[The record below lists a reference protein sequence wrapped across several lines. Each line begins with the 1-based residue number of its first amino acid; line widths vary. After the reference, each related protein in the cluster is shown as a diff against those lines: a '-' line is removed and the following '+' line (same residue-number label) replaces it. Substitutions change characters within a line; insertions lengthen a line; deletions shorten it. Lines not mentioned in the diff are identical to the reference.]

1 MNQQLIPLYEALT
14 KHIEK
19 QPVSLHVPGHKNGLL
34 LPNSILFQQML
45 QLDVTELTNL
55 DDLHS
60 PEGAIL
66 EAERL
71 LATLYKVE
79 RSFFLVNGSTVG
91 NLAMMLAVLEQ
102 GDPVFVQRNC
112 HKSIL
117 NGIELTRAHP
127 VLLGPDTI
135 EDWGIAGGVSI
146 ETVKEAYS
154 RHSNCKSI
162 ILTYPNYYGHIFD
175 LKTIIEFAHEKGIP
189 VLIDEAHGAHFI
201 GGDYFPKSAIELGAD
216 IVVQSAHKTLPAMTM
231 GSFLHVNSSYISVER
246 VNHFLRILQ
255 SSSPSYPIMA
265 SLDVARHY
273 IATYTVEDQQ
283 YLKNQLAHFKR
294 ELRAIEQIK
303 VLEYPNGQGDPLKLT
318 LQTKGNETGYELQ
331 QLLEEQGIF
340 TEMADPY
347 NVLMVLPLLK
357 KDMFFPFAEIITKIK
372 DALKAVH
379 PVDGKNKK
387 VIPFTGTRISTID
400 FHHPLPI
407 QSLFIKEALHH
418 HSAEMIIP
426 YPPGIPLLLRGE
438 KIEEEHV
445 ESLFLLQEAGA
456 RFQGGDLLKEGKIKV
471 FQSMEEYHDN

>member
-1 MNQQLIPLYEALT
+1 MNIDGDEMDQQLMPLYEALT

-34 LPNSILFQQML
+34 LPKSILFQQIL
-45 QLDVTELTNL
+45 PLDVTELTNL

-71 LATLYKVE
+71 LAALYKVE

-102 GDPVFVQRNC
+102 GDTVFVQRNC

-117 NGIELTRAHP
+117 NGIELTRVHP
-127 VLLGPDTI
+127 ILLGPDTI

-154 RHSNCKSI
+154 LYPNCKAI
-162 ILTYPNYYGHIFD
+162 ILTYPNYYGHIYD
-175 LKTIIEFAHEKGIP
+175 LKKIIKFAHEKRIP

-201 GGDYFPKSAIELGAD
+201 GGDIFPQSAIELGAD
-216 IVVQSAHKTLPAMTM
+216 VVVQSAHKTLPAMTM
-231 GSFLHVNSSYISVER
+231 GSFLHVNSSYISEKR

-265 SLDVARHY
+265 SLDIARNY
-273 IATYTVEDQQ
+273 LATYTVEDQQ
-283 YLKNQLAHFKR
+283 YLISQIAYFKR

-318 LQTKGNETGYELQ
+318 LQTKGNGTGYELQ
-331 QLLEEQGIF
+331 RLLEEHGIF

-357 KDMFFPFAEIITKIK
+357 KDMFFPFAETVTKIK
-372 DALKAVH
+372 DALNAVP
-379 PVDGKNKK
+379 PVEGKNKK
-387 VIPFTGTRISTID
+387 VIPFTGTKIATID
-400 FHHPLPI
+400 FQDRTPMQPLV
-407 QSLFIKEALHH
+407 IKEALHH
-418 HSAEMIIP
+418 YCAETIIP

-438 KIEEEHV
+438 KIEEEHI

-471 FQSMEEYHDN
+471 FS